1 MKILIINTDID
12 EAADSRSLTGVD
24 AAMTWELYVKYR
36 SPMRLT
42 ANHMWDK
49 YTFIDEKNEY
59 IGTFDTMDKLYEAQ
73 SRRFIHSKPFLGNVL
88 ILTHEQWLDK
98 QNKDWRTEH
107 THW

>member
-12 EAADSRSLTGVD
+12 ETANSRSLTGVD
-24 AAMTWELYVKYR
+24 AAITMELYVKYR
-36 SPMRLT
+36 SPMHLT
-42 ANHMWDK
+42 ANHMWSK

-59 IGTFDTMDKLYEAQ
+59 IGTFDTMDKLLV
-73 SRRFIHSKPFLGNVL
+73 KNPFLGNVL

-98 QNKDWRTEH
+98 QNKDWRTKY

>member
-12 EAADSRSLTGVD
+12 ETANSRSLTGVD
-24 AAMTWELYVKYR
+24 AAITMELYIKYR

-42 ANHMWDK
+42 ANHRWDK
-49 YTFIDEKNEY
+49 YTFIDEKDEY
-59 IGTFDTMDKLYEAQ
+59 IGTFDTMDKLLV
-73 SRRFIHSKPFLGNVL
+73 KNPFLGNVL

-98 QNKDWRTEH
+98 QNKDWRTKY

>member
-12 EAADSRSLTGVD
+12 EAANSRSLTGVD
-24 AAMTWELYVKYR
+24 AAMTMELYVKYR

-42 ANHMWDK
+42 ANHQWDK
-49 YTFIDEKNEY
+49 YTFIDEKDEY
-59 IGTFDTMDKLYEAQ
+59 IGTFYTMDKLLV
-73 SRRFIHSKPFLGNVL
+73 KNPFLGNVL

-98 QNKDWRTEH
+98 QNKDWRTKY

>member
-24 AAMTWELYVKYR
+24 DAITMELYKKYR
-36 SPMRLT
+36 SPLRLT
-42 ANHMWDK
+42 ANHQWSK
-49 YTFIDEKNEY
+49 YTFIDEKDEY
-59 IGTFDTMDKLYEAQ
+59 IGTFYTMDKLLV
-73 SRRFIHSKPFLGNVL
+73 KNPFLGNVL

-98 QNKDWRTEH
+98 QNKDWRTKY

>member
-12 EAADSRSLTGVD
+12 ETANSRSLTGVD
-24 AAMTWELYVKYR
+24 AAITMELYVKYR

-42 ANHMWDK
+42 ANHMWSK

-59 IGTFDTMDKLYEAQ
+59 IGTFDTMDKLLV
-73 SRRFIHSKPFLGNVL
+73 KNPFLGNVL

-98 QNKDWRTEH
+98 QNKDWRTKY
-107 THW
+107 TSW

>member
-12 EAADSRSLTGVD
+12 ETANSRSLTGVD
-24 AAMTWELYVKYR
+24 AAITMELYIKYR

-42 ANHMWDK
+42 ANHSWDK
-49 YTFIDEKNEY
+49 YTFIDEKDEY
-59 IGTFDTMDKLYEAQ
+59 IGTFDTMDKLLV
-73 SRRFIHSKPFLGNVL
+73 KNPFLGNVL

-98 QNKDWRTEH
+98 QNKDWRTKY